1 MPGRILWHVAGLVV
15 VMLLAAGCT
24 LGVGGAISEAPT
36 PEISGAPVVSIVAP
50 LPNTTYLKDVSINV
64 LVRVAN
70 AGPDIDRVEVAV
82 DGAVIASLPD
92 PNTSGAEAFSVIQTW
107 IAASGQHTLSAVAYR
122 ADGSASQP
130 GSVTVNVV
138 DELPSAATATPT
150 VTLTP
155 EASPTPQVQPTN
167 TQPQI
172 VPTNTQAAAPTS
184 AQVVP
189 TTATSTTPRVK
200 ALGFTNVRRGP
211 STNFIP
217 PIGALNTD
225 EEVDILALNTGGDWI
240 KIRFNGGEGW
250 VFRQIVEVV
259 GDITNVPREAGPPI
273 PTLPPATNTP
283 PPPAVTAAPT
293 TGGGVTGTD
302 GPDLV
307 ITGFALFPVAGGTK
321 DNIFVNEPVYVQVR
335 VRNNGNRDA
344 SGFFVVLEVFDKNEN
359 ALSFPP
365 VAVSVGA
372 LGAGQETLVEMGY
385 TDPDNPGRLQSAVV
399 TVDRNNQVA
408 ETNESNNSYPPIE
421 YTLGAR

>member
-1 MPGRILWHVAGLVV
+1 MPGRIIWHVAGLVA

-24 LGVGGAISEAPT
+24 LGIGGAVSEPPT

-50 LPNTTYLKDVSINV
+50 QPNTTYLTDVSINV
-64 LVRVAN
+64 LVRVSN
-70 AGPDIDRVEVAV
+70 AGPDIDRVDVAV
-82 DGAVIASLPD
+82 DGTVIASLPD
-92 PNTSGAEAFSVIQTW
+92 PNPSGAGDFSVIQTW
-107 IAASGQHTLSAVAYR
+107 IAASGQHTLSATAYR
-122 ADGSASQP
+122 TEGSASQP
-130 GSVTVNVV
+130 ASVIVNVV
-138 DELPSAATATPT
+138 DELPSAATDTPTITPTPEVSATPE
-150 VTLTP
+150 VV
-155 EASPTPQVQPTN
+155 ATN
-167 TQPQI
+167 TPA
-172 VPTNTQAAAPTS
+172 VTNTVPPAAATS
-184 AQVVP
+184 AQAEP
-189 TTATSTTPRVK
+189 TTAASTSPRVK

-217 PIGALNTD
+217 PLGALNTD
-225 EEVDILALNTGGDWI
+225 EEVDILALNTAGDWI
-240 KIRFNGGEGW
+240 KIRFRSGEGW

-283 PPPAVTAAPT
+283 PPAATAAPT

-321 DNIFVNEPVYVQVR
+321 DNIFVNEAVYVQVR
-335 VRNNGNRDA
+335 VRNNGNRDSA
-344 SGFFVVLEVFDKNEN
+344 GFFVVLEMFDKNEN

-365 VAVSVGA
+365 VAVSVGG